1 MGLGGRIQ
9 TLGATSMKPYRIT
22 VISAGSRTQ
31 FTGIFKSAI
40 DATLAGMDQLNESD
54 PHGRVEVKPI

>member
-1 MGLGGRIQ
+1 
-9 TLGATSMKPYRIT
+9 MKPYQIT
-22 VISAGSRTQ
+22 VTCAGVHTQ
-31 FTGIFKSAI
+31 FTGLFKSAM

>member
-1 MGLGGRIQ
+1 
-9 TLGATSMKPYRIT
+9 MKSYRIT
-22 VISAGSRTQ
+22 VISAGVRTQ

-40 DATLAGMDQLNESD
+40 DATLAGMDQLNELD

>member
-1 MGLGGRIQ
+1 MR
-9 TLGATSMKPYRIT
+9 PYRIT
-22 VISAGSRTQ
+22 VICAGIRTQ

-40 DATLAGMDQLNESD
+40 DATMAGMDQLNESD

>member
-1 MGLGGRIQ
+1 
-9 TLGATSMKPYRIT
+9 MKPYRIT
-22 VISAGSRTQ
+22 VICAGSRTQ

-54 PHGRVEVKPI
+54 PHGRVEVETI

>member
-1 MGLGGRIQ
+1 
-9 TLGATSMKPYRIT
+9 MKHYRIT
-22 VISAGSRTQ
+22 VICAGIHTQ
-31 FTGIFKSAI
+31 FTGIFKSTI

>member
-1 MGLGGRIQ
+1 
-9 TLGATSMKPYRIT
+9 MKKFQIT
-22 VISAGSRTQ
+22 VICAGSRTQ
-31 FTGIFKSAI
+31 FTGLFKSTI

>member
-1 MGLGGRIQ
+1 
-9 TLGATSMKPYRIT
+9 MKSYRIT
-22 VISAGSRTQ
+22 VICAGIRTQ

-54 PHGRVEVKPI
+54 PHGRVEVETI